1 MVLEVSRRR
10 FLKQSIALTIYSS
23 TINLYGQKNLNIDTG
38 NTPIT
43 TKTSKTKAK
52 NIPYLCNMCR
62 NKCAGFARVEN
73 EIVTKLN
80 PNPYFP
86 KSRNMLCPK
95 GNSGIQALY
104 DKDRLKYPLIR
115 IGKRG
120 DGKYKR
126 VTWDEAFEYIK
137 NSLVKILD
145 KERDNRSTIAYCN
158 GEGFEK
164 EEMIKFFG
172 GKIGSSNFLD
182 EGSICLNTRLG
193 AYLLTIGTVGEPDV
207 AGSDYTIFAGSN
219 RLESLITPDS
229 IELAKKRDG
238 KIVVIDPR
246 CTVSA
251 IKADIWLPIKPGTD
265 LAFCLAMTY
274 IALKNNLYK
283 KYIVKK
289 HFKDFKEYKN
299 LILQSGYTPEWAE
312 QKCGIEASLIG
323 QITKEFFSAKRPL
336 FHPGRRSV
344 GSANDFQFR
353 RAMALI
359 NAMAGN
365 LNKKGGIIYG
375 KHLELPEIEV
385 NEPLYS
391 NSKDRFDLTGIAYGS
406 AKAGSWLN
414 FRKMVLNDTAPYKI
428 RALFARKHNI
438 MQGIPNIAKTEEF
451 LNKLDLVVVI
461 DTMPSDTAVMAD
473 VILPECTY
481 LEREDIAVSFN
492 YLEPSIAL
500 RNQVIKPLYE
510 SKPLHV
516 ILEKLGKKLSKP
528 LFEQSKRYDGSLL
541 ESISEL
547 GEKGAFKEGGYDL
560 AELYKKPMEQRNRD
574 MIVQTYGK
582 VAYEILKQKGVWYP
596 SMEEYHKELFNS
608 TYEYYPENKRY
619 YNTNIDYKVNCKL
632 SKMTKYSLDPFP
644 LWRDEYNYIIPKGKF
659 RLITGRYIYFTQ
671 SATSNNVML
680 RDIMSTNHL
689 WINDNVAKNLN
700 IKLGDLV
707 EVKSSISSVHIKAY
721 PTNKI
726 APNVVFFAHGF
737 GENSK
742 ELSNAYGNGASDN
755 EIIEDKIEMVYGD
768 AVMNETNVEIRKI

>member
-1 MVLEVSRRR
+1 MSRRR
-10 FLKQSIALTIYSS
+10 FLKQSIALSIYAN
-23 TINLYGQKNLNIDTG
+23 TLYANSKEKSHVIVSKI
-38 NTPIT
+38 PIT
-43 TKTSKTKAK
+43 TKTSTKKAE
-52 NIPYLCNMCR
+52 NIPYLCNICR
-62 NKCAGFARVEN
+62 NKCAGFARVE
-73 EIVTKLN
+73 EGIVTKLN

-120 DGKYKR
+120 EGRYKKA
-126 VTWDEAFEYIK
+126 TWDEALTYIK
-137 NSLVKILD
+137 DSLVSILE
-145 KERDNRSTIAYCN
+145 KEKDNRSTIAYCN

-207 AGSDYTIFAGSN
+207 EGSDYTIFAGAN

-229 IELAKKRDG
+229 VELAKKRDG
-238 KIVVIDPR
+238 KVIVIDPR
-246 CTVSA
+246 CTISA

-265 LAFCLAMTY
+265 LALCLAMTHT
-274 IALKNNLYK
+274 ALKEELYK
-283 KYIVKK
+283 KDVVKK
-289 HFKDFKEYKN
+289 HFKDFDEYKE
-299 LILQSGYTPEWAE
+299 LILSNNYSAKWAE
-312 QKCGIEASLIG
+312 EKCGIEANLIEK
-323 QITKEFFSAKRPL
+323 ITREFFSAKHPL
-336 FHPGRRSV
+336 FYPGRRSV

-353 RAMALI
+353 RAMVLLNAL
-359 NAMAGN
+359 AGN

-375 KHLELPEIEV
+375 KHLKLPEIEV

-391 NSKDRFDLTGIAYGS
+391 NSQDRFDLTGIAYGS

-414 FRKMVLNDTAPYKI
+414 FREMVLNGTAPYKV

-438 MQGIPNIAKTEEF
+438 MQGIPNTAKTKKF
-451 LNKLDLVVVI
+451 LELLDLVVVI
-461 DTMPSDTAVMAD
+461 DTMPSDTAMMAD

-481 LEREDIAVSFN
+481 LEREDLAVSFN

-500 RNQVIKPLYE
+500 RNRVIEPLYE

-516 ILEKLGKKLSKP
+516 ILKMLGEKLTKP
-528 LFEQSKRYDGSLL
+528 LFEISKKCDDSLMDSIK
-541 ESISEL
+541 ESSEKL
-547 GEKGAFKEGGYDL
+547 AFKEGGYDL
-560 AELYKKPMEQRNRD
+560 AELYQKPIEERNRE
-574 MIVQTYGK
+574 MIVETFGEE
-582 VAYEILKQKGVWYP
+582 AYKTLKEKGVWYP
-596 SMEEYHKELFNS
+596 NMDKFHKKLFNNS
-608 TYEYYPENKRY
+608 YEYYPSKKRY
-619 YNTNIDYKVNCKL
+619 YSVDIDYTVNCKL
-632 SKMTKYSLDPFP
+632 SKMKKYNLDAFP
-644 LWRDEYNYIIPKGKF
+644 LWRDEYDYVVPKGEF

-671 SATSNNVML
+671 SATSNNEML
-680 RDIMSTNHL
+680 RDILSTNHL
-689 WINDNVAKNLN
+689 WINNSVAKKLN

-726 APNVVFFAHGF
+726 APDIVFFAHGF

-742 ELSNAYGNGASDN
+742 ELSNAYDNGANDN
-755 EIIEDKIEMVYGD
+755 EIIEDKMEYVYGD
-768 AVMNETNVEIRKI
+768 AIMNETNVKIRKI